1 MKVRYLLT
9 LTGLA
14 ISFAL
19 PTFAQQ
25 KDAVDSR
32 IAQQRDLH
40 GDAKALDEFGGL
52 ATKQNEAFNNKDAG
66 AVAELFTEDGVL
78 VAPDGLFTG
87 RQAIQKRYEDTFQLW
102 PVTIFNDLRDCQLKS
117 IDNAAWSFGEW
128 GGSLQSQTG
137 PVFVKG
143 YWSAVYVREGD
154 DWKIRILTLT
164 ERPRPTPSTETK

>member
-19 PTFAQQ
+19 PTCAQQ

-66 AVAELFTEDGVL
+66 AVAALFTEDGVL
-78 VAPDGLFTG
+78 VAPDGMFTA
-87 RQAIQKRYEDTFQLW
+87 RQAIQKRYEDTFHLW
-102 PVTIFNDLRDCQLKS
+102 PVTIFNDPRDCQLNS
-117 IDNAAWSFGEW
+117 IITPASSFVEC
-128 GGSLQSQTG
+128 
-137 PVFVKG
+137 
-143 YWSAVYVREGD
+143 A
-154 DWKIRILTLT
+154 
-164 ERPRPTPSTETK
+164 

>member
-1 MKVRYLLT
+1 V
-9 LTGLA
+9 
-14 ISFAL
+14 
-19 PTFAQQ
+19 AQ
-25 KDAVDSR
+25 
-32 IAQQRDLH
+32 
-40 GDAKALDEFGGL
+40 
-52 ATKQNEAFNNKDAG
+52 
-66 AVAELFTEDGVL
+66 DGM
-78 VAPDGLFTG
+78 FTG